1 MWKGQIRTWTH
12 VNRTHVNQKKNNLVD
27 SQWKFA
33 LEKKKTHKKFDYKD
47 MFIGISEILTIST
60 HQSEKKQR
68 NVKKKNDN
76 TL

>member
-1 MWKGQIRTWTH
+1 MKVCTR
-12 VNRTHVNQKKNNLVD
+12 
-27 SQWKFA
+27 
-33 LEKKKTHKKFDYKD
+33 KKKTHKKFDYKD